1 MIQVRL
7 RASLIGIPKDQ
18 RATVRALGLR
28 KPGDRRAVV
37 DNPSVRGML
46 AKVGYLLD
54 VEGQE
59 RK

>member
-1 MIQVRL
+1 MIVRL
-7 RASLIGIPKDQ
+7 RSSLIGIPKDQ

-28 KPGDRRAVV
+28 KPGDHREIV

-54 VEGQE
+54 IEGQA
-59 RK
+59 KK